1 MIDYSEGDFEA
12 SIEAAL
18 LAGGPDAGVA
28 AGVLR
33 ERPADFG
40 ELVPGGYQRR
50 ESRDYNRDLCLIP
63 RDVLSFLYATQP
75 QEWERF
81 KKMHSE
87 EAKDRLLRRLAGEV
101 KRRGTLAILRKGIKC
116 DGCRFQ
122 LAYFR
127 PSSGLNEELR
137 RLYEANIF
145 SVVRQLHYSDK
156 TESSLDLVIFL
167 NGLPIFTAELK
178 DPLTGQTVLDAIRQ
192 YRFDRDPREPL
203 FAFERCLAHF
213 AVDPDL
219 VSVTTHLQGPETYFL
234 PFNQGRNG
242 GAGNPPSWQDYATAY
257 LWKQVWARDS
267 VLDLIQQFI
276 HIVEEEDDRG
286 RKTGKRTLIFP
297 RYHQLDA
304 VRGLVQDA
312 RERGPGHRYLIQ
324 HSAGSGKSFSIA
336 WLAHRLSVLHD
347 QADRRVFDSIIVITD
362 RIVLDRQLQRT
373 VKQFEQVVGVV
384 ENIDQTSRQLKQAL
398 EAGKTVI
405 VTTLQKFPVIAEEM
419 GELPGHR
426 FAVIVDEAHSSQ
438 TGEATKSVKS
448 VLAVASLEEAED
460 QDEERGLDLEDR
472 IVLEMK
478 KRGQLPNVSY
488 FAFTA
493 TPKPETMELFGARN
507 PEGTFSPFSLYSM
520 RQAIEEKFI
529 IDVLEHYTTYRTYW
543 SLLKKIEDDPHYER
557 RKAARL
563 LKSFVDLHEHAIEEK
578 VRLMVDHFHDR
589 VSPRIGGKAKAMIVT
604 RSRLHAVRYKLAV
617 DQYLKQNGYPFRAL
631 VAFSGQVTDPRDGQR
646 YTEAGM
652 NGFPEKQTAKAFARD
667 ENRLLVVAYKFQT
680 GFDQPLLHTMY
691 VDQQLNGIRA
701 VQTLSRLN
709 RVHEG
714 KEETMVLDFVNDTEA
729 IQQAFEPYYDRT
741 ILTEATDP
749 NLLYDLETKLED
761 SAFYTEA
768 ELDSFA
774 ALYFDP
780 KANQYKLHALLQP
793 VADRYREATEEE
805 QAEFR
810 GALRQYVRVYAFL
823 SQILPF
829 ADADLEKLYVF
840 GRLLLRR
847 LPVSRERLPL
857 EIQQQIEIDSY
868 RLQETSRGGIAL
880 DRGQGKLEPASFKPA
895 VAPTPNEKA
904 LLSAIIRELNEHFGT
919 DFGEEDRVFIEQ
931 LEAKLDQDPA
941 LSASVQVNTAENA
954 RLTFNHVAE
963 DKLQD
968 MIDTNFQLYKQIT
981 DNPEFAKQL
990 FDFLFE
996 RYRKRAEKEPMAEPE
1011 R

>member
-1 MIDYSEGDFEA
+1 VIDYSEKSFEA
-12 SIEAAL
+12 SIEEAL
-18 LAGGPDAGVA
+18 LTGGPDAELEGS
-28 AGVLR
+28 VLR
-33 ERPADFG
+33 ERRVAFG
-40 ELVPGGYQRR
+40 DLVPGGYHKR
-50 ESRDYNRDLCLIP
+50 ESRDYDRDQCLIP

-75 QEWERF
+75 KEWERF
-81 KKMHSE
+81 KKMHGD
-87 EAKDRLLRRLAGEV
+87 EARDRLLRRLASKVG
-101 KRRGTLAILRKGIKC
+101 RRGTLAVLRRGIKC

-127 PSSGLNEELR
+127 PSSGLNEELQ
-137 RLYEANIF
+137 RLYEANLF
-145 SVVRQLHYSDK
+145 SVVRQLHYSER
-156 TESSLDLVIFL
+156 TEGSLDLAIFL
-167 NGLPIFTAELK
+167 NGLPLFTAELK

-192 YRFDRDPREPL
+192 YRLDRDPREPL

-219 VSVTTHLQGPETYFL
+219 VSVTTHLQGRETYFL

-242 GAGNPPSWQDYATAY
+242 GAGNPPSWQDFATAY
-257 LWKQVWARDS
+257 LWQQVWARDS

-276 HIVEEEDDRG
+276 HIVEDDDDRG

-304 VRGLVQDA
+304 VRRLVQDA
-312 RERGPGHRYLIQ
+312 RERGPGHRYLVQ

-347 QADRRVFDSIIVITD
+347 DADRRVFDSIIVITD
-362 RIVLDRQLQRT
+362 RVVLDRQLQRT
-373 VKQFEQVVGVV
+373 VKQFEQVAGVV
-384 ENIDQTSRQLKQAL
+384 ENIDLTSRQLKQAL
-398 EAGKTVI
+398 EAGKTII
-405 VTTLQKFPVIAEEM
+405 VTTLQKFPVIADEM
-419 GELPGHR
+419 GELAGQR

-448 VLAVASLEEAED
+448 VLAVGSLEEAED
-460 QDEERGLDLEDR
+460 QDEERGYDLEDR
-472 IVLEMK
+472 IILEMK

-493 TPKPETMELFGARN
+493 TPKPETMELFGTQGSDGSFA
-507 PEGTFSPFSLYSM
+507 PFSLYSM
-520 RQAIEEKFI
+520 RQAIEERFI
-529 IDVLEHYTTYRTYW
+529 IDVLDNYTTYKTYW

-557 RKAARL
+557 RKATRL
-563 LKSFVDLHEHAIEEK
+563 LRSFVDLHEHAIEEK
-578 VRLMVDHFHDR
+578 VRVMVDHFAGW

-617 DQYLKQNGYPFRAL
+617 DQYLKERGYPFQAL
-631 VAFSGQVTDPRDGQR
+631 VAFSGKVTDPRDGQP

-652 NGFPEKQTAKAFARD
+652 NGFPEKQTAKAFGRD
-667 ENRLLVVAYKFQT
+667 ENRLLIVAYKFQT

-691 VDQQLNGIRA
+691 VDQKLNGIRA

-709 RVHEG
+709 RVHHG
-714 KEETMVLDFVNDTEA
+714 KEETMVLDFVNDA
-729 IQQAFEPYYDRT
+729 DDIQQAFEPYYDRT

-761 SAFYTEA
+761 AAFYTEA

-780 KANQYKLHALLQP
+780 KANQYKLHAVLQP
-793 VADRYREATEEE
+793 VADRFEDATEDE

-847 LPVSRERLPL
+847 LPVSRERLPV

-868 RLQETSRGGIAL
+868 RTQETSRGGISL
-880 DRGQGKLEPASFKPA
+880 DRGEGKLEPARLTPTP
-895 VAPTPNEKA
+895 APTPNEKA

-919 DFGEEDRVFIEQ
+919 DFAEEDRVFIEQ
-931 LEAKLDQDPA
+931 LAAKLNEDPA
-941 LSASVQVNTAENA
+941 LSASVQVNTPENA

-968 MIDTNFQLYKQIT
+968 MIDTNFQFYKQIT
-981 DNPEFAKQL
+981 DDPEFAKHL
-990 FDFLFE
+990 FDFLFQ
-996 RYRKRAEKEPMAEPE
+996 RYRKRAEKEHAVEPQQ
-1011 R
+1011 